1 MKRNIKI
8 SGISDATTLVTKAS
22 AVEGDVTITRGRYS
36 IDAKS
41 IMGVFSIDLSDLTPE
56 NQNTVKIYYS
66 KISLLTMTA
75 KKRKLK
81 FPFSF

>member
-36 IDAKS
+36 IDAES
-41 IMGVFSIDLSDLTPE
+41 IWEFFL
-56 NQNTVKIYYS
+56 
-66 KISLLTMTA
+66 
-75 KKRKLK
+75 
-81 FPFSF
+81 

>member
-41 IMGVFSIDLSDLTPE
+41 IMGVFSIDLSAGVIIEYPDGEIELD
-56 NQNTVKIYYS
+56 KYC
-66 KISLLTMTA
+66 
-75 KKRKLK
+75 KK
-81 FPFSF
+81 FEI